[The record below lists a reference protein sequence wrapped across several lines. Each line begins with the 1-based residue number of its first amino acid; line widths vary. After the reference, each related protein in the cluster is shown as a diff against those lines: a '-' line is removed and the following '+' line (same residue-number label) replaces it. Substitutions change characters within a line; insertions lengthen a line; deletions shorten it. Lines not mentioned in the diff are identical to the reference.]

1 MGQDITIYN
10 RFIAAGSSSN
20 DIVTACMNAGSSSQ
34 DAYAT
39 AYPSSSIS
47 NFNFGLVTKSS
58 GNFTASVFNGD
69 IYRDGQYSSSID
81 KRVYANFSASF
92 TTPIYVNP
100 PIGFSSDVNSNFLF
114 NYMVSPS
121 SSKTIDINTYDILAG
136 LAPTASV
143 NVDEFP
149 GGGTGAVTFDGIS
162 QYFTALNSEVVSWL
176 PGTGDFTIEF
186 FIKNG
191 TQTVGAPRVFSL
203 GFDTGATIGIS
214 IEGGYVY
221 VWPYGSS
228 LRGSLPASYNNGTAW
243 MHVAIC
249 RSGTTTKLYMNGT
262 LKATK
267 TGDNRNIND
276 SINPGYDLNVGV
288 DNPIAMSPN
297 WWAGKLTNFRWDNS
311 AIYTSSSLVVPTAP
325 LTATATT
332 KLLMLGGGSTNPVYD
347 AAKLNHLVNHSS
359 VWDAETPFV

>member
-1 MGQDITIYN
+1 MALYYNNNGTVSEVTIN
-10 RFIAAGSSSN
+10 AIMDGKVTSSIATAPTVVNSAATGPISSSN
-20 DIVTACMNAGSSSQ
+20 FTYQTTTTLSSVTPTPAAFGAVSANSASMAK
-34 DAYAT
+34 
-39 AYPSSSIS
+39 YPSKTQANFAYNLTTPTYQATTAWFNS
-47 NFNFGLVTKSS
+47 NFNHNNMLNTAAAVTTNIWDIDYLRGFVTKS
-58 GNFTASVFNGD
+58 GE
-69 IYRDGQYSSSID
+69 
-81 KRVYANFSASF
+81 
-92 TTPIYVNP
+92 P
-100 PIGFSSDVNSNFLF
+100 
-114 NYMVSPS
+114 
-121 SSKTIDINTYDILAG
+121 
-136 LAPTASV
+136 
-143 NVDEFP
+143 VDEFP
-149 GGGTGAVTFDGIS
+149 GGGTGAVTFDGVS

-267 TGDNRNIND
+267 TGDTRNIND

-288 DNPIAMSPN
+288 DNPLAMSPN

-332 KLLMLGGGSTNPVYD
+332 KLLMLGGGVSNPVYD
-347 AAKLNHLVNHSS
+347 AAKLNHLVNNGS